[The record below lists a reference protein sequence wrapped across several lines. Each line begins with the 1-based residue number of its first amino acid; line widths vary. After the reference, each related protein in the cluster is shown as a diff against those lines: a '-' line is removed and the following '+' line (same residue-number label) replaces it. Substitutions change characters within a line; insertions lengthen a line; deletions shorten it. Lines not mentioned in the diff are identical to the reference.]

1 MKYYIDSICSHIG
14 RQVSAMKQS
23 SARRL
28 VLMIP
33 SLTAKLTQKL
43 AQRLE
48 YQCDKNKV
56 DLNFKVAR
64 ELYARWSESER
75 SILKAYVAQGSLTEL
90 RNSLEDG
97 VLVLVGSATVP
108 DQGSLADFHQ
118 ITEDRIW
125 QIEMKRS
132 FKGWLNTFFQLHG
145 EEDDTEQNY
154 FDVACKILETLKK
167 QYRLRDISDWLEKVH
182 SVSGSVQDSLDNL
195 LRDMKIFDLP
205 NMSGFPRRQK
215 KPKAFVQYL
224 QNAHSFFDYS
234 SFMESSR
241 RKKFLSAIDRFR
253 EENKVID
260 DEEAVC
266 GMFHTQND
274 LLDALE
280 HYIATND
287 REDLTRLKSCDFV
300 YIVDEILGMKA
311 GAKPKDKSPVRKLQG
326 SPVDVMLQAILQC
339 LNDCKNGHMLKSL
352 RIQGIKFVH
361 DYDEDHEQA
370 KEDLNKLL
378 GGLGEFLKSY
388 IVLYAEAGVDEPVA
402 ISVDLMPDNL
412 SYVEAKNKEPGFEFK
427 IWVKT
432 EDGDEKKPYEFVMR
446 LSELNSYRIS
456 CTLLSLADRGLAA
469 TSDYPL
475 PIYQFPYY
483 RELMAARDDDELYRI
498 LLHCVRDRQKPQD
511 FLKNIYT
518 KEWYDDNPAHEQLKQ
533 LAVSYRKFIEDAN
546 KRGLYAALNFS
557 GYSCDGEDCYTSLMD
572 AYKAAVAFFINT
584 DGVMQKGAPYAAMLM
599 RSFLVLDNKPQ
610 NVNGENTWSGNL
622 YEENGVITILH
633 PSVVEMLKDQCVF
646 MAEAFSQLGTK
657 FLCYKE
663 PFNNNCWQRY
673 VDMASIQMPLGGLL
687 VDSNDKLSV
696 DVRGKG
702 LLHRIGSVEEK
713 HGTLTTRLMT
723 RYDHLDDDD
732 IKDSEIFRETSES
745 WLLKNILEDFWRMH
759 PHAQDG
765 LTLAVYRNDDVQPVL
780 AAVDSYLKAL
790 VKKDALSKLKKYDVR
805 LILFSDSAD
814 QTGIVRWLEEWQERW
829 EAAETEEK
837 LKHYTYCRLS
847 AEHRIVPKETDKKHG
862 FERLL
867 GELDCDVMVFY
878 NFIEAGRG
886 SNKFYAVDKYDLLQ
900 NDRKFPILEKS
911 FCTKSNPG
919 VRLMRSQIT
928 SNRQFFVN
936 SGHAELMARL
946 KNQNTP
952 VGQEHVIIGAGDFEP
967 WQAVIDAAHRAAE
980 WVVCVDSN
988 IDDKL
993 IREHHNDTRQLIG
1006 FGSGVGL
1013 HGESNFTISSQIFSY
1028 SNLKRILQ
1036 TAFRRVYHFTEC
1048 TEDNRRIVEQLLNEG
1063 TGLSGLS
1070 LIRALGPSYYVHDFL
1085 AYSIIKRMFLRY
1097 CGDYLCNQLFS
1108 VDTYAHWFDM
1118 KSADNK
1124 KHPDLLWMQAKI
1136 NEDKKI
1142 EIDARLI
1149 ECKMGNASDEHLKKA
1164 QEQIRNGLEV
1174 LMHAFTPRQEDK
1186 DPEPDARYWYLQIHR
1201 MIAGCAL
1208 SNNIKDETVFLAAME
1223 RMAMGDFKI
1232 NWSAGIFAFWT
1243 GEHTSPLKI
1252 EDIYTVEVNGS
1263 EIEVPV
1269 CVVGYRYIRELCRK
1283 DSANMLSWPICRDE
1297 LDTYGWLEQ
1306 VVVEGQQDAEK
1317 EDEEQEELTLGG
1329 FVIDCPKE
1337 EAQQRLGVEPQLKP
1351 EPEQPLLP
1359 QDPKLNEED
1368 TKQIGIPT
1376 ARGGSTVLYSD
1387 GGDDSPPVLK
1397 VADSTV
1403 PYGVP
1408 NRIFLGTENSRR
1420 IYWEFGHEGLS
1431 NRHLLIFGNSGMGKT
1446 YAIQCILCEMGRQ
1459 NLNNLIVDYTN
1470 GFLPEHLD
1478 AVTNNILH
1486 PYQNIVKLK
1495 KLPVNPFRK
1504 TDLVL
1509 GGLRIPE
1516 NSHDVAKRVAAIL
1529 GSVYKDFGGQQK
1541 VIVIDSIKDGLE
1553 QMKSDFEMKHLLD
1566 ILEGYLKDA
1575 TRPKNSITTIR
1586 NKLKSLIDEDL
1597 FVGQK
1602 SCVSWDELFTD
1613 SENRCQVFQ
1622 MAGLDRETARMLTEF
1637 TLWDLYV
1644 AARNSGQEDMP
1655 KVVVLDE
1662 VQNLSQDLETPLGK
1676 ILTEGRKFGLC
1687 LIAATQIMSGI
1698 DQDAKGRLFQAAH
1711 KLFFRPADTELKQ
1724 TAELVKVAAGRENVE
1739 FWSKKLSSLGKG
1751 ECLSI
1756 GPVLNEQTGML
1767 KPMEV
1772 HKLKITAL
1780 TEREF

>member
-1 MKYYIDSICSHIG
+1 MEYYIDSICSYIG
-14 RQVSAMKQS
+14 GQMSAMKQS
-23 SARRL
+23 GTRRL

-33 SLTAKLTQKL
+33 SLTIELTQKL

-48 YQCDKNKV
+48 YQCGENKLA
-56 DLNFKVAR
+56 LNFKVAR
-64 ELYARWSESER
+64 ELYTRWSESER
-75 SILKAYVAQGSLTEL
+75 GILKDYEAQGSLTEL
-90 RNSLEDG
+90 RNSLEEG

-108 DQGSLADFHQ
+108 DRGSLADFHQ
-118 ITEDRIW
+118 ITEELIW
-125 QIEMKRS
+125 QVEMQRS
-132 FKGWLNTFFQLHG
+132 FKGWLNTFFHLNG
-145 EEDDTEQNY
+145 EQDSTEQNY
-154 FDVACKILETLKK
+154 FDVTCKILETLKN
-167 QYRLRDISDWLEKVH
+167 QYRLRDVSDWLEKVH
-182 SVSGSVQDSLDNL
+182 SVAGSVQDSLNNL
-195 LRDMKIFDLP
+195 LRDMKVFDLP
-205 NMSGFPRRQK
+205 NMSGFPRRRK
-215 KPKAFVQYL
+215 KTKAFVQYL
-224 QNAHSFFDYS
+224 QNAHAFFDYS
-234 SFMESSR
+234 SFMESSK
-241 RKKFLSAIDRFR
+241 RKKFLSAVDRFR
-253 EENKVID
+253 DENKVID

-274 LLDALE
+274 LLDALR
-280 HYIATND
+280 HYIDTND
-287 REDLTRLKSCDFV
+287 RKDLTRLKSSDFV
-300 YIVDEILGMKA
+300 YVVDEILGMKA
-311 GAKPKDKSPVRKLQG
+311 GAKPKDEAPVRKLQG
-326 SPVDVMLQAILQC
+326 SPVEVLLRAILLC
-339 LNDCKNGHMLKSL
+339 LNDCKNGHILKSL
-352 RIQGIKFVH
+352 YIRGIKFVH
-361 DYDEDHEQA
+361 DYDEDHELA
-370 KEDLNKLL
+370 KEELNRLL

-402 ISVDLMPDNL
+402 ISVDLIPDEL
-412 SYVEAKNKEPGFEFK
+412 SCYVGAKNKEPGFEFK

-446 LSELNSYRIS
+446 LSELNPYRIS
-456 CTLLSLADRGLAA
+456 CTLLSLADRGLAS

-483 RELMAARDDDELYRI
+483 RELMVARDDDELYRI

-511 FLKNIYT
+511 FLKNVYT

-533 LAVSYRKFIEDAN
+533 LAVSYRKFIEDTN

-557 GYSCDGEDCYTSLMD
+557 SSLCDGEDCYTSLMD
-572 AYKAAVAFFINT
+572 AYKTAVAFFTNT
-584 DGVMQKGAPYAAMLM
+584 DGVMQRGAPYAAMLM
-599 RSFLVLDNKPQ
+599 RSFLVLNNKPQ
-610 NVNGENTWSGNL
+610 NVNGGNTWTGSL
-622 YEENGVITILH
+622 YEENGVVTILH
-633 PSVVEMLKDQCVF
+633 PSVIEMLKDQCVF
-646 MAEAFSQLGTK
+646 LAEAFSHLGTK
-657 FLCYKE
+657 FLRDKE

-702 LLHRIGSVEEK
+702 LLHRIGRVAEK
-713 HGTLTTRLMT
+713 HGTLTTRLMV

-732 IKDSEIFRETSES
+732 IKDSEIFCETSES
-745 WLLKNILEDFWRMH
+745 CLLKNILEDFWRMH

-765 LTLAVYRNDDVQPVL
+765 LTLGVYRNDDVQPVL
-780 AAVDSYLKAL
+780 AAVDSYLKSLA
-790 VKKDALSKLKKYDVR
+790 KKDILSELKKYDVR

-814 QTGIVRWLEEWQERW
+814 QTGIARWVEEWQERW

-847 AEHRIVPKETDKKHG
+847 AEHRIVPQETDKRR

-867 GELDCDVMVFY
+867 AELSCDVMVFY
-878 NFIEAGRG
+878 NFIEAGRDG
-886 SNKFYAVDKYDLLQ
+886 NKFHAVDKYDHLQ

-911 FCTKSNPG
+911 FWTKSNPG
-919 VRLMRSQIT
+919 TRLIRSQII

-936 SGHAELMARL
+936 SGHAELMMRL
-946 KNQNTP
+946 KNPDTHA
-952 VGQEHVIIGAGDFEP
+952 GKEHVIIGSGNFEP

-993 IREHHNDTRQLIG
+993 IQEHCGDTRQLIG

-1036 TAFRRVYHFTEC
+1036 TAFRRVYHFTDC
-1048 TEDNRRIVEQLLNEG
+1048 TEDNSRIVEQLLNEG
-1063 TGLSGLS
+1063 AGLSGLS

-1085 AYSIIKRMFLRY
+1085 AYSIIKRMFLRDA
-1097 CGDYLCNQLFS
+1097 GDYLCNQLFS
-1108 VDTYAHWFDM
+1108 IDTYAHWFDM

-1124 KHPDLLWMQAKI
+1124 KHPDLLWVQATI
-1136 NEDKKI
+1136 NGRGQI

-1149 ECKMGNASDEHLKKA
+1149 ECKMGKASEEHLKKA
-1164 QEQIRNGLEV
+1164 QEQIQNGLEV
-1174 LMHAFTPRQEDK
+1174 LMRAFTSRAEDK
-1186 DPEPDARYWYLQIHR
+1186 ESEPDARYWYLQMHR

-1208 SNNIKDETVFLAAME
+1208 SNNIEDENVILSAME
-1223 RMAMGDFKI
+1223 RMTMGDFKI

-1243 GEHTSPLKI
+1243 GEHTSPLKL
-1252 EDIYTVEVNGS
+1252 EDIYTVEVNGT
-1263 EIEVPV
+1263 EMEVPV
-1269 CVVGYRYIRELCRK
+1269 CVVGYRYIRELCCK
-1283 DSANMLSWPICRDE
+1283 DSVDMLNWPIYRNE
-1297 LDTYGWLEQ
+1297 LDTYSWLEQ
-1306 VVVEGQQDAEK
+1306 VVVEGQQEPEE
-1317 EDEEQEELTLGG
+1317 EDDEQEEPTSGG
-1329 FVIDCPKE
+1329 FVIDYPKGNT
-1337 EAQQRLGVEPQLKP
+1337 QRRALEPHS
-1351 EPEQPLLP
+1351 EQPFFP
-1359 QDPKLNEED
+1359 QSPKLNEED
-1368 TKQIGIPT
+1368 TEQTGIHT
-1376 ARGGSTVLYSD
+1376 ARGDSTILYSD
-1387 GGDDSPPVLK
+1387 GPDNASPVLK
-1397 VADSTV
+1397 AAEPTV

-1408 NRIFLGTENSRR
+1408 NRIFLGTENGRR
-1420 IYWEFGHEGLS
+1420 IYWEFGHEGVS

-1478 AVTNNILH
+1478 AVTNNVLH
-1486 PYQNIVKLK
+1486 PYQSIVKLN

-1553 QMKSDFEMKHLLD
+1553 QMKNDFEMKHLLD
-1566 ILEGYLKDA
+1566 ILEGYLEDS
-1575 TRPKNSITTIR
+1575 TRPKNSVTTIR

-1602 SCVSWDELFTD
+1602 ACVSWDELFAD

-1644 AARNSGQEDMP
+1644 AARNSGQENMP

-1676 ILTEGRKFGLC
+1676 ILTEGRKFGLS

-1724 TAELVKVAAGRENVE
+1724 TAELVKAAAGRENVE
-1739 FWSKKLSSLGKG
+1739 YWSKKLSSLGKG

-1767 KPMEV
+1767 KSMEV

-1780 TEREF
+1780 TERGF